1 MCSNVLASNGL
12 SLYLMT
18 SKSANIYQPVWV
30 SIGTGGYI
38 AQKSLYKEGYI
49 YNWKVCTK
57 KNARVLGTKFP
68 REGGILLREG
78 GILAHRLGPGSPDQ
92 VAKEQ
97 RNRWMELTIGKR

>member
-68 REGGILLREG
+68 REGGILV
-78 GILAHRLGPGSPDQ
+78 HQVGPGSPDQ

-97 RNRWMELTIGKR
+97 RNRWMELTIGKG

>member
-1 MCSNVLASNGL
+1 
-12 SLYLMT
+12 MT
-18 SKSANIYQPVWV
+18 SKSAKIYQPVWV

-38 AQKSLYKEGYI
+38 CSTKEPVQERI
-49 YNWKVCTK
+49 YLQLGGMHL

-68 REGGILLREG
+68 REGGILV
-78 GILAHRLGPGSPDQ
+78 HQVGPASPDQ